1 MTTDQIIL
9 AVQSSTANV
18 FSTMLGVEIVAEPP
32 HTVKSCPPINN
43 EVMAFVGLSG
53 PWVGSGV
60 ITCNAEFA
68 CRLCELF
75 LMTETPALN
84 EEVLDAIG
92 ELANM
97 IIGNFKTA
105 AEAVVGPLG
114 LSVPTVIYG
123 RNFVSKSVGSSN
135 WIIMPFTCGK
145 DTFEVRLW
153 FACVA
158 ESSTG
163 RIPSAQTLAA

>member
-1 MTTDQIIL
+1 MTTEQIVH
-9 AVQSSTANV
+9 AVQRATLEV
-18 FSTMLGVEIVAEPP
+18 FSTMLGVDIIPAQT
-32 HTVKSCPPINN
+32 HIAKTCPPINN
-43 EVMAFVGLSG
+43 EVMAFLGLSG

-60 ITCNAEFA
+60 ITCSADFA
-68 CRLCELF
+68 CRLCALF
-75 LMTETPALN
+75 LMSETPSLN

-105 AEAVVGPLG
+105 AEEVVGPLG

-135 WIIMPFTCGK
+135 WIIMPFAYGN

-158 ESSTG
+158 DSGAG
-163 RIPSAQTLAA
+163 RVRLPQSQAA

>member
-1 MTTDQIIL
+1 
-9 AVQSSTANV
+9 
-18 FSTMLGVEIVAEPP
+18 MLGVEIVPEPP
-32 HTVKSCPPINN
+32 HIVKSCPAINN
-43 EVMAFVGLSG
+43 EVMAFLGLSG
-53 PWVGSGV
+53 PWVGGGV
-60 ITCNAEFA
+60 LTCSAEFA

-75 LMTETPALN
+75 LTTETPALN

-105 AEAVVGPLG
+105 AEAIVGPLG

-123 RNFVSKSVGSSN
+123 RNFISKSVGSSN
-135 WIIMPFTCGK
+135 WIIMPFTCGE
-145 DTFEVRLW
+145 DTFEVRFW

-158 ESSTG
+158 DSSSG
-163 RIPSAQTLAA
+163 RVPLEQTQAA